1 MHSFPYFIAFTV
13 ALFSRVCAEE
23 TTHHVH
29 SSCTRRPHWEP
40 NVNMARDIMAT
51 AVNGLSRIPLPPDL
65 EAAVYDYFKIFP
77 YDSRLAELKS
87 MKTSKRDILHR

>member
-1 MHSFPYFIAFTV
+1 
-13 ALFSRVCAEE
+13 
-23 TTHHVH
+23 
-29 SSCTRRPHWEP
+29 
-40 NVNMARDIMAT
+40 MARDIMAT

-87 MKTSKRDILHR
+87 MKTSKRDILYR